1 MALRARDHVP
11 AVAGLLSAVALT
23 IVFAAVTGSIP
34 ASFVPDPGSAVLS
47 TFTHLNAVISVAAI
61 VTIAAGWRAIRNGDV
76 RRHRTLMGLSTALFA
91 AFLVCY
97 LWRLILVG
105 TAEFPGPE
113 VYYRYVYLPFLAV
126 HILLAIVCIPL
137 VCYALVSA
145 LTRPIEA
152 IPETAHRRVGRI
164 AAPLWIVSFAMGI
177 GVYLLLHHVF

>member
-11 AVAGLLSAVALT
+11 AVAALLSAAALAL
-23 IVFAAVTGSIP
+23 VFAAVTGSIP
-34 ASFVPDPGSAVLS
+34 TGYVPDPGDAVLS
-47 TFTHLNAVISVAAI
+47 AFAHLNAVISVVAI
-61 VTIAAGWRAIRNGDV
+61 GTIAAGGRAIRNGDV
-76 RRHRTLMGLSTALFA
+76 RRHRALMGLSTVLFGT
-91 AFLVCY
+91 FLACY
-97 LWRLILVG
+97 LWRLTLLG

-126 HILLAIVCIPL
+126 HVLLAIVCIPL

-145 LTRPIEA
+145 LTRPVAA

-164 AAPLWIVSFAMGI
+164 AAPLWIVSFAMGV

>member
-11 AVAGLLSAVALT
+11 AVAALLSAAALAL
-23 IVFAAVTGSIP
+23 VFAAVTGSIP
-34 ASFVPDPGSAVLS
+34 AAYVPDPGPAILSA
-47 TFTHLNAVISVAAI
+47 FTHLNAVISVIAI
-61 VTIAAGWRAIRNGDV
+61 GTIATGWRAIRNGDV
-76 RRHRTLMGLSTALFA
+76 QRHRALMGLSTVLFGT
-91 AFLVCY
+91 FLTCY
-97 LWRLILVG
+97 LWRLTLLG

-145 LTRPIEA
+145 LTRPVAA

-164 AAPLWIVSFAMGI
+164 AAPLWIVSFAMGV